1 MKIIAIL
8 AVCISLSGCG
18 LFTKKPDASITT
30 KVVHIDPRVLES
42 CKDLVTISEPI
53 TFEGLLV
60 SSVTNA
66 ELYLDCRNRQ
76 ENSIKVI
83 KEFSNIKEKP

>member
-18 LFTKKPDASITT
+18 LFMKKPDASITT

-53 TFEGLLV
+53 TFEGLLI

-66 ELYLDCRNRQ
+66 ELYLDCRNKQ
-76 ENSIKVI
+76 ENSIKLL
-83 KEFSNIKEKP
+83 KQFSNTKEQP